1 MADADDLSNDA
12 HIDTQSDAP
21 LSRKVKLGFGA
32 LILSIIIVIAGV
44 FFYAFSLFTAPA
56 PIANSAS
63 QERLEAGRMSEDM
76 ADNLTDNQTAEAG
89 FSDIEESL
97 SEEGEMAD
105 MDGDGVLDFTGPD
118 YRYYAFE
125 TPFVSNLTDSK
136 KLLTL
141 ELSLLIKRPAFFVD
155 GELEDLMKLAPAMR
169 SQILNYLIG
178 LTPDRLQTREH
189 RKELARNIRLLLNQ
203 YLQADNQDDQ
213 DGILEVQILKMVVA

>member
-1 MADADDLSNDA
+1 MADADDLSNNA
-12 HIDTQSDAP
+12 PIDAP
-21 LSRKVKLGFGA
+21 LSRRAKLGFGA

-56 PIANSAS
+56 PISNSALL
-63 QERLEAGRMSEDM
+63 ERLEATRMSEDI
-76 ADNLTDNQTAEAG
+76 ADNLTDNQTAEAEL
-89 FSDIEESL
+89 SEMDESL
-97 SEEGEMAD
+97 GAEEEMAD
-105 MDGDGVLDFTGPD
+105 MDGDGVLDFTGPE

-125 TPFVSNLTDSK
+125 APFVSNLTDSK

-141 ELSLLIKRPAFFVD
+141 ELSLMIKRPAFFVD
-155 GELEDLMKLAPAMR
+155 SELEDLMKLAPAMR

-189 RKELARNIRLLLNQ
+189 RQELGRNIRLLLNQ
-203 YLQADNQDDQ
+203 YLQADSQDDE

>member
-12 HIDTQSDAP
+12 RTDAP
-21 LSRKVKLGFGA
+21 SSRLAKLGFGA

-44 FFYAFSLFTAPA
+44 FFFAFSLLTAPA
-56 PIANSAS
+56 PIANSAL
-63 QERLEAGRMSEDM
+63 QERLEAARMSEDM
-76 ADNLTDNQTAEAG
+76 VDNLTDNQTAEAE
-89 FSDIEESL
+89 FSDMEESL
-97 SEEGEMAD
+97 SAEEGMAD

-125 TPFVSNLTDSK
+125 APFVSNLTDSK

-155 GELEDLMKLAPAMR
+155 GALEDLMKLAPAMR
-169 SQILNYLIG
+169 SQILSYLIT
-178 LTPDRLQTREH
+178 LKPDMLQTRAH
-189 RKELARNIRLLLNQ
+189 RQELARNIRLLLNQ
-203 YLQADNQDDQ
+203 YLQADSQDDE

>member
-1 MADADDLSNDA
+1 MADADDLSNNA
-12 HIDTQSDAP
+12 PIDAP
-21 LSRKVKLGFGA
+21 LSRRAKLGFGA

-56 PIANSAS
+56 PISNSALL
-63 QERLEAGRMSEDM
+63 ERLEATRIPEDI
-76 ADNLTDNQTAEAG
+76 ADNLTDNQTAEAEL
-89 FSDIEESL
+89 SEMDESL
-97 SEEGEMAD
+97 SAEDEMAD
-105 MDGDGVLDFTGPD
+105 MDGDGVLDFSGPE

-141 ELSLLIKRPAFFVD
+141 ELSLMIKRPAFFVD

-178 LTPDRLQTREH
+178 LTPDMLQSREH
-189 RKELARNIRLLLNQ
+189 RQKLARNIRLLLNQ
-203 YLQADNQDDQ
+203 YLQADSQDDE